1 VARKSRRQGPQA
13 SSTAA
18 QKQKWTGYG
27 VVGLLCAALGSGGT
41 YLALKPAL
49 SAAASSRTTAA
60 DAALTQ
66 ANSYEDQQQWPL
78 AIIAYKQA
86 IAGGLDNPDIRTDLG
101 VAYFRS
107 QQPKLALE
115 QYLVAQRQNPN
126 HENSLY
132 NQGSVYA
139 VSGDSPRAISLW
151 QDYLKRFPTGIH
163 AAEAKTLITE
173 LQAHGVAPTPK

>member
-1 VARKSRRQGPQA
+1 MV
-13 SSTAA
+13 
-18 QKQKWTGYG
+18 G
-27 VVGLLCAALGSGGT
+27 VLCLALGSGGT

-49 SAAASSRTTAA
+49 TAAAASRTSAA
-60 DAALTQ
+60 QAALTQ
-66 ANSYEDQQQWPL
+66 GNNYEDQQQWPQ
-78 AIIAYKQA
+78 AITAYKQA
-86 IAGGLDNPDIRTDLG
+86 IASGLDNPDIRTDLG

-115 QYLVAQRQNPN
+115 QYQAAQKQNPN

-139 VSGDSPRAISLW
+139 VTGNSTRAISLW
-151 QDYLKRFPTGIH
+151 QEYLNRFPAGVH

-173 LQAHGVAPTPK
+173 VQAHGVSPLGK

>member
-1 VARKSRRQGPQA
+1 M
-13 SSTAA
+13 
-18 QKQKWTGYG
+18 
-27 VVGLLCAALGSGGT
+27 LGSGGT

-49 SAAASSRTTAA
+49 TAAAASRTSAA
-60 DAALTQ
+60 QAALTQ
-66 ANSYEDQQQWPL
+66 GNSYEDQQQWPL

-86 IAGGLDNPDIRTDLG
+86 IAGGQDNPDIRTDLG

-115 QYLVAQRQNPN
+115 QYQAAQKQNPN

-139 VSGDSPRAISLW
+139 VTGNSPRAIALW
-151 QDYLKRFPTGIH
+151 QEYLKRFPAGVH
-163 AAEAKTLITE
+163 AAEATTLIGE
-173 LQAHGVAPTPK
+173 VQAHGVSPSGK

>member
-1 VARKSRRQGPQA
+1 MA
-13 SSTAA
+13 
-18 QKQKWTGYG
+18 
-27 VVGLLCAALGSGGT
+27 GLLCAALGSGGT

-49 SAAASSRTTAA
+49 SAAAALRTSAA
-60 DAALTQ
+60 QAALTQ
-66 ANSYEDQQQWPL
+66 ADSSEDQQQWPQ

-86 IAGGLDNPDIRTDLG
+86 IAGGLDNPNIRTDLG

-115 QYLVAQRQNPN
+115 QYQTAQKQDPN

-139 VSGDSPRAISLW
+139 ISGNSVRAISLW
-151 QDYLKRFPTGIH
+151 QEYLKRFPTGVH
-163 AAEAKTLITE
+163 AAEAKTLIGE
-173 LQAHGVAPTPK
+173 VQAHGVSPVPK

>member
-1 VARKSRRQGPQA
+1 MARKSRRQAPQA
-13 SSTAA
+13 PSWVA

-49 SAAASSRTTAA
+49 AAAATSRTTAA
-60 DAALTQ
+60 EAALTQ

-101 VAYFRS
+101 VSYFRS

-115 QYLVAQRQNPN
+115 QYQVAQRQNPN
-126 HENSLY
+126 HENSMY

-139 VSGDSPRAISLW
+139 VSGNSARAISLW
-151 QDYLKRFPTGIH
+151 QEYLNRFPAGIH
-163 AAEAKTLITE
+163 AAEAKTLISE
-173 LQAHGVAPTPK
+173 LRAHGVSPVAK

>member
-1 VARKSRRQGPQA
+1 MARKTRRQVPLPQPCRA
-13 SSTAA
+13 E
-18 QKQKWTGYG
+18 KHKWAGYG
-27 VVGLLCAALGSGGT
+27 MVGVLCAALGSGGT

-49 SAAASSRTTAA
+49 TAAAALRTSAAQ
-60 DAALTQ
+60 AALTQ
-66 ANSYEDQQQWPL
+66 ADSNEDQQQWPQ

-86 IAGGLDNPDIRTDLG
+86 IAGGLDNPNIRMDLG

-115 QYLVAQRQNPN
+115 QYQAAQKQDPN

-139 VSGDSPRAISLW
+139 VSGNSARAISLW
-151 QDYLKRFPTGIH
+151 QEYLKRFPAGGH
-163 AAEAKTLITE
+163 AAEAKTLIAE
-173 LQAHGVAPTPK
+173 VQAHGVSPMPK